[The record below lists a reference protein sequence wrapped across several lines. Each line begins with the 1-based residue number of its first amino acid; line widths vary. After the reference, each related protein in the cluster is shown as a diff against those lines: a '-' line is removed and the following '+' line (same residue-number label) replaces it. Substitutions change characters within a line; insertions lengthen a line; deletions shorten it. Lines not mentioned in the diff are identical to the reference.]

1 MREIWEEYRGI
12 GGYIC
17 PSVRIPLFSI
27 PQISGRD
34 SEFCRPFYFFY
45 IVSLDVFSKLQF
57 YSKPNQFK
65 YRLKLKPSSLVKV
78 NMLSSEVPL
87 SPLAWRQKIKLHNLQ
102 VLSLSL
108 SHVFDASWIHFFFV
122 SHPPPPF
129 FVQFNAK
136 NFQIWADFRSE
147 YCVKKK
153 CDVMKVIGLN
163 PYLKSMCS
171 NTSGLRLW

>member
-102 VLSLSL
+102 VLSLS
-108 SHVFDASWIHFFFV
+108 HVFDASWIHFFFL
-122 SHPPPPF
+122 PPPPF

-147 YCVKKK
+147 YCVKKN
-153 CDVMKVIGLN
+153 VMLW
-163 PYLKSMCS
+163 KS
-171 NTSGLRLW
+171 LV

>member
-12 GGYIC
+12 GEYIC

-129 FVQFNAK
+129 LFSLMQKIFKFGLILDLNIVWKK
-136 NFQIWADFRSE
+136 N
-147 YCVKKK
+147 
-153 CDVMKVIGLN
+153 VMLW
-163 PYLKSMCS
+163 KS
-171 NTSGLRLW
+171 LV